1 METIIGTTGVEG
13 GAAPAD
19 AIKDGTQE
27 TFAKD
32 VIEASMKTP
41 VIVDFWAPWCGPCKQ
56 LGPMLEKAVLATRGA
71 VRMVKVNVDENQAI
85 AQQLR
90 VQSIPAVYAFFQGQ
104 PIDGFVGA
112 QPDSQIKAFVERL
125 AQEAGGAQGDN
136 PIEQALAQAEAEL
149 EDGQHDPASAI
160 FGQILQHEPDN
171 VRALAGSIR
180 CRLGA
185 DDIEGARELLDA
197 LTPET
202 AKAPEIVSAAAAVEL
217 VEQSMDA
224 GEITEL
230 TRKVEQDENDH
241 QSRFDLALAL
251 QGADRPEE
259 AADALLEIVRR
270 NRAWN
275 EEAARKQ
282 LVKLFE
288 AWGQMDPLTQDVRS
302 RLSSILFS

>member
-1 METIIGTTGVEG
+1 METIIGTDGLNG
-13 GAAPAD
+13 GTAD
-19 AIKDGTQE
+19 ADTIKDGSQE

-56 LGPMLEKAVLATRGA
+56 LGPMLEQAVRASRGA
-71 VRMVKVNVDENQAI
+71 VRMVKINVDENQAI

-104 PIDGFVGA
+104 PVDGFVGA
-112 QPDSQIKAFVERL
+112 QPESQIKAFVERL
-125 AQEAGGAQGDN
+125 AQEAGGNQGDN
-136 PIEQALAQAEAEL
+136 PIEQALAQAEAAL
-149 EDGQHDPASAI
+149 EEGQHGPASAI
-160 FGQILQHEPDN
+160 FGQILQHEADN

-185 DDIEGARELLDA
+185 DDVEGARELLDA

-202 AKAPEIVSAAAAVEL
+202 AKAPEIASAAAAVEL
-217 VEQSMDA
+217 AEQSMDA

-230 TRKVEQDENDH
+230 TRKVEQNENDH

-251 QGADRPEE
+251 QGAGKSEA

-270 NRAWN
+270 DREWD
-275 EEAARKQ
+275 EQAARKQ
-282 LVKLFE
+282 LVKLFD
-288 AWGQMDPLTQDVRS
+288 AWGQTDPLTQDVRS

>member
-1 METIIGTTGVEG
+1 METIIGTNGMEG
-13 GAAPAD
+13 AAAPAD

-112 QPDSQIKAFVERL
+112 QPDSQIKSFVERL
-125 AQEAGGAQGDN
+125 AQEGGGAQGDN
-136 PIEQALAQAEAEL
+136 PIEQALAQAEAAL
-149 EDGQHDPASAI
+149 EDGQHGPASAI

-171 VRALAGSIR
+171 VRALSGSIR

-185 DDIEGARELLDA
+185 DDVEGARELLDA

-202 AKAPEIVSAAAAVEL
+202 AKAPEIQSAAAAVEL
-217 VEQSMDA
+217 AEQSMDA

-251 QGADRPEE
+251 QGAGQSDA

-275 EEAARKQ
+275 EDAARKQ
-282 LVKLFE
+282 LVKLFD
-288 AWGQMDPLTQDVRS
+288 AWGQTDPLTQDVRS